1 MFFMLIILADI
12 DGLESKIENKEIFV
26 AALKFDFVPS
36 I

>member
-1 MFFMLIILADI
+1 MMIILADI

-26 AALKFDFVPS
+26 VALKSDSVPR